1 MHPNFPSLQS
11 FNHGSYKQCI
21 YLYIEGENHF
31 RKSKRY
37 LIALFQGHSV
47 LIVHLT
53 LDACRVI
60 TSASKRKKTVNHDR
74 VANLRDDGTI
84 FVQIERDRKNNTLSP
99 TLVELKNLFDDTEDL
114 PLDIDFNEF
123 TTFPQPPILQ
133 PKVLE
138 QYFDLLLDVLPRW
151 RSVVFWAAYISRES
165 LLKRELRVP
174 DAPLLETVVLHGLP
188 EWDLPLLCG
197 LLSVCWKNSPR
208 FRHYENRQ
216 FHEGTFPSA
225 APRIH
230 LACISFQQIRALHM
244 DNQMTATE
252 CIDVLYFAVAL
263 EDCAFTNVRG
273 PGLIGQTFVHQSLKS
288 LKLAVNFEDHSQSQP
303 TFLWCIFDTFKAPAL
318 QRLSIE
324 CDDGWRNESFL
335 RFIQTSQCQLLA
347 LEFEMVGLSE
357 NELTILLL
365 HTLKLQALKIH
376 GDSSQSPQA
385 VSPQVLRALTNYS
398 SQFML
403 CPELVAISLN
413 DDAMEDI
420 CGGSFSLMISSRMG
434 GTPLKV
440 VWLAMKKDDP
450 DHQIDIQNLVQVH
463 KDNPKVLDRV
473 HICETNDGRWVWD
486 RHVVEILEAREGM
499 IANSGSGQ
507 DDWDMEL

>member
-11 FNHGSYKQCI
+11 FNHGSYKHWYT
-21 YLYIEGENHF
+21 YLYIEGESHF
-31 RKSKRY
+31 KSKRY
-37 LIALFQGHSV
+37 LIALFQGYSV

-53 LDACRVI
+53 LDACGVI

-74 VANLRDDGTI
+74 VANIRDDGTI

-99 TLVELKNLFDDTEDL
+99 TLVELKNLFDSTEDL

-151 RSVVFWAAYISRES
+151 RSVAFWAAYISEES
-165 LLKRELRVP
+165 LLKTELP

-188 EWDLPLLCG
+188 ERDLPLLCG

-208 FRHYENRQ
+208 FRHYESRQ
-216 FHEGTFPSA
+216 FHEGTSPSA
-225 APRIH
+225 APRNH
-230 LACISFQQIRALHM
+230 LAYIPFQQIRALRM
-244 DNQMTATE
+244 DNQMSAKE

-263 EDCAFTNVRG
+263 EDCVFTNVRG
-273 PGLIGQTFVHQSLKS
+273 PGSFAQTFVHQSLKS

-303 TFLWCIFDTFKAPAL
+303 TFLWSIFDILKAPAL

-324 CDDGWRNESFL
+324 CDDEWRNETFL
-335 RFIQTSQCQLLA
+335 RFIQTFQCQLLA
-347 LEFEMVGLSE
+347 LEFEMVRLLE
-357 NELTILLL
+357 NELTTLLL
-365 HTLKLQALKIH
+365 HAPKLQALKIH

-385 VSPQVLRALTNYS
+385 VSPQVLRALKNHS
-398 SQFML
+398 SQPML

-420 CGGSFSLMISSRMG
+420 CGGNFSLMISSRMG

-440 VWLAMKKDDP
+440 VWLAMKKEDP
-450 DHQIDIQNLVQVH
+450 NHQIDIQNLVQVH

-486 RHVVEILEAREGM
+486 KHVVEILKAREGM

-507 DDWDMEL
+507 DSCDMEL